1 MEIGID
7 KIGMYTPNQYVDLVE
22 LAIHRKID
30 PDKFTI
36 GIGQDKMAV
45 APLSQDTISMAA
57 NAAAQILS
65 DADKAAIDLV
75 ILGTESGVDNSKAG
89 ALYVQRLLGISNKAR
104 VLEIKE
110 ACYGATAGLQF
121 AKLHIAQ
128 NPKAKALVIGSDIA
142 RYGLDTSGEVTQ
154 GAGAVALLVAAN
166 PRILAL
172 DMRSAYYSSEI
183 NDFWRPLD
191 QLIAEVD
198 GKYSNE
204 AYIKFFQM
212 VFEDYQQQTGY
223 QLSDFAA
230 MVFHLPYTK
239 MGLKALRKVLDQTD
253 AAHQD
258 SLQQHYQQSTLYSRR
273 IGNIYTGSLYLA
285 FLSLINNDMTLQPGM
300 RIGLYSYGSGAVGEF
315 FSGTLQGNYLDM
327 LDPMH
332 YLEMFENRTKLSIA
346 EYEAQFKKQL
356 TPGIE
361 AQKLITTDLNAPYY
375 FAGIQAKQRQYKAGA
390 KSV

>member
-1 MEIGID
+1 M
-7 KIGMYTPNQYVDLVE
+7 
-22 LAIHRKID
+22 
-30 PDKFTI
+30 
-36 GIGQDKMAV
+36 

-183 NDFWRPLD
+183 NDFWRPW
-191 QLIAEVD
+191 
-198 GKYSNE
+198 
-204 AYIKFFQM
+204 
-212 VFEDYQQQTGY
+212 
-223 QLSDFAA
+223 
-230 MVFHLPYTK
+230 
-239 MGLKALRKVLDQTD
+239 
-253 AAHQD
+253 
-258 SLQQHYQQSTLYSRR
+258 
-273 IGNIYTGSLYLA
+273 
-285 FLSLINNDMTLQPGM
+285 IN
-300 RIGLYSYGSGAVGEF
+300 
-315 FSGTLQGNYLDM
+315 
-327 LDPMH
+327 
-332 YLEMFENRTKLSIA
+332 
-346 EYEAQFKKQL
+346 
-356 TPGIE
+356 
-361 AQKLITTDLNAPYY
+361 
-375 FAGIQAKQRQYKAGA
+375 
-390 KSV
+390 